1 MFVGSNR
8 QFMADLTSI
17 ITVFSTLIR
26 HLLER
31 KRRRKRK
38 IRRGRYGLRGRSGYL
53 IALKFN
59 SFLKF
64 IGRYI

>member
-53 IALKFN
+53 FGKLQLNVEIWTF
-59 SFLKF
+59 
-64 IGRYI
+64 G